1 MVDKQR
7 QTAISDA
14 DIPSDSKINKQ
25 KQEKL
30 EKYQGLREELEDG
43 WISSDNDD
51 NIGQY

>member
-1 MVDKQR
+1 MQIYQVIAKLAR
-7 QTAISDA
+7 
-14 DIPSDSKINKQ
+14 K

-30 EKYQGLREELEDG
+30 EKYQGLREEHEDG